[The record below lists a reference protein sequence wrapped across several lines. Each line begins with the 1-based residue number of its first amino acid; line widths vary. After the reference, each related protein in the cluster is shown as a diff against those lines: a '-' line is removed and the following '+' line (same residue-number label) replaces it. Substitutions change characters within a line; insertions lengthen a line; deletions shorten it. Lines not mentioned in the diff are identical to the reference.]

1 MLARGAQQG
10 GSAQGVDPLVVA
22 LFTSEAAR
30 LVSLARFF
38 VDDRTAAEDL
48 VQEAFIRL
56 ARSSHRIHDEAR
68 AAAYLRSIVIN
79 LARDHNRRGLVS
91 LRHRPPAVE
100 DAPSAEEQAAGRESR
115 AEVVAALRGLPK
127 RQRDCVA
134 LRYYLELPVPE
145 IAETLGLSVNSV
157 KTHLQRGL
165 RSMAVV
171 LQDKAVVPQKQV
183 PARTT
188 ESEENR

>member
-183 PARTT
+183 PARTA

>member
-1 MLARGAQQG
+1 MLAQGAQRNE
-10 GSAQGVDPLVVA
+10 SAQGVDPLVVM
-22 LFTSEAAR
+22 LFTTEAAR

-183 PARTT
+183 PARTA